1 MTKESVSVPGPAS
14 HTAAHAAL
22 LAPSGED
29 RLGLVIE
36 AAPNAMIM
44 VDASGHI
51 VLVNSQAEKLFGYS
65 RGELLGSTIE
75 KLVPKKFRGG
85 HDAMREGYSAHP
97 ETRAMGAGRDLF
109 GLRKDGSEV
118 PIEIGLNPLH
128 MGGELFVLA
137 SIIDITERKR
147 MEELSRMAEVE
158 KLRKNILD
166 NVPYSMIAID
176 LNGNVLTANPAAERL
191 LGYTA
196 REMLNRNVVELIHDP
211 HEIAHRASELS
222 MELGQKVPA
231 DFNVLTIK
239 PRMGLSEEREWTY
252 TRKDRTTVPVKLSV
266 STLTDH
272 AGEITGYLK
281 VAYDITESKRAE
293 AYIRHM
299 AHHDGLTGLPNRT
312 LLLDRLDMAIR
323 QARRSNRHVGVL
335 MMDLDHF
342 KRVNDSLGHQVGDQL
357 LIAVAHRIRECLREV
372 DTVARLGGDE
382 FVVLATDVRDR
393 AEMDGLIRKI
403 VEKISAPILI
413 NHQELLVTPSIGGS
427 LFPDDGTDVH
437 TLIKNAD
444 MAMYFVKGHGR
455 SSMQWFLPTMLEATE
470 EKLALT
476 TALRF
481 ALERNEFEVHY
492 QPEVSLGNGRVI
504 GMEALIRWRH
514 PRYGDIMPDRFIALA
529 EETGLILQI
538 GEWVLETACEQC
550 VRLQKKIGRP
560 LVMAV
565 NVSPRQFQ
573 QKDWLDVIARVLKK
587 SGLQPSCLALE
598 ITEGLL
604 MRSPE
609 ESAEM
614 LAQIRNLGVSIVI
627 DDFGTGYSSLSYITR
642 FPIDKIK
649 IDRSFVRDLATD
661 AADAAIII
669 AVIAMARSLQIG
681 VIAEGVETEEQLSYL
696 RSRDCDE
703 AQGFYYS
710 KAVSAA
716 ELPAVIERLDRRK
729 PLASQPG

>member
-1 MTKESVSVPGPAS
+1 MVKESVTAS
-14 HTAAHAAL
+14 KAASKNAVL
-22 LAPSGED
+22 PPLGED

-36 AAPNAMIM
+36 AAPNAMVM
-44 VDASGHI
+44 VDAAGLI
-51 VLVNSQAEKLFGYS
+51 ALVNSQAEKLFGYS
-65 RGELLGSTIE
+65 RTELLGNTIE
-75 KLVPKKFRGG
+75 MLVPKKFRND
-85 HDAMREGYSAHP
+85 HDSLRTGFSRHP
-97 ETRAMGAGRDLF
+97 ETRSMGAGRDLF

-128 MGGELFVLA
+128 MGKDLFVLA
-137 SIIDITERKR
+137 SIIDITARKR
-147 MEELSRMAEVE
+147 MEELSRTAEVE

-166 NVPYSMIAID
+166 NLPYSMIATD
-176 LNGNVLTANPAAERL
+176 LDGRVLTVNPAAERL
-191 LGYTA
+191 LGYSA
-196 REMLNRNVVELIHDP
+196 REMLNKNVLELIHDP
-211 HEIAHRASELS
+211 HEVAHRASELS

-231 DFNVLTIK
+231 DYRVLTVK
-239 PRMGLSEEREWTY
+239 PGMGLSEEREWTY
-252 TRKDRTTVPVKLSV
+252 IRKDRTTVPVKLSV
-266 STLTDH
+266 SRLTDH

-323 QARRSNRHVGVL
+323 QARRNNRHVGVL

-357 LIAVAHRIRECLREV
+357 LIAVAHRISECLREV

-393 AEMDGLIRKI
+393 DELDILIRKI
-403 VEKISAPILI
+403 VERISAPILI

-427 LFPDDGTDVH
+427 IFPEDGTDVH
-437 TLIKNAD
+437 ALIKNAD
-444 MAMYFVKGHGR
+444 MAMYYVKGHGR

-481 ALERNEFEVHY
+481 ALERNEFELHY
-492 QPEVSLGNGRVI
+492 QPEVALGNGRVI
-504 GMEALIRWRH
+504 GMEALIRWKH

-529 EETGLILQI
+529 EETGLILPI

-550 VRLQKKIGRP
+550 VVLQKKIGRP

-573 QKDWLDVIARVLKK
+573 QKDWLDVIERVLRK

-609 ESAEM
+609 ESAGM

-681 VIAEGVETEEQLSYL
+681 VVAEGVETEEQLNYL

-703 AQGFYYS
+703 VQGFYYS
-710 KAVSAA
+710 KAVPAKD
-716 ELPAVIERLDRRK
+716 LPAVIERLDRRK
-729 PLASQPG
+729 PASAHGA

>member
-1 MTKESVSVPGPAS
+1 MKKDSAPVSTSAS
-14 HTAAHAAL
+14 TDAVQ
-22 LAPSGED
+22 APLGED

-44 VDASGHI
+44 VNATGHI
-51 VLVNSQAEKLFGYS
+51 VLVNSQAEKLFGYTRS
-65 RGELLGSTIE
+65 ELLGSTIE

-85 HDAMREGYSAHP
+85 HDSMRSGYTGHP
-97 ETRAMGAGRDLF
+97 ETRSMGAGRDLY

-118 PIEIGLNPLH
+118 PIEIGLNPLK
-128 MGGELFVLA
+128 MGEELFVLA

-147 MEELSRMAEVE
+147 MEELSRSADVE
-158 KLRKNILD
+158 KLRRSIFD
-166 NVPYSMIAID
+166 NVPYSMIATD
-176 LNGNVLTANPAAERL
+176 LDGKVLTVNPAAERL

-196 REMLNRNVVELIHDP
+196 QEMLNKNVTELIHDP
-211 HEIAHRASELS
+211 HEVAHRASELS

-231 DFNVLTIK
+231 DYHVLTIK
-239 PRMGLSEEREWTY
+239 PRNGLSEDREWTY
-252 TRKDRTTVPVKLSV
+252 IRKDRTTVPVKLSV

-272 AGEITGYLK
+272 TGEITGYLK

-312 LLLDRLDMAIR
+312 LLQDRLDMTIR
-323 QARRSNRHVGVL
+323 QARRNNRHVGVL

-357 LIAVAHRIRECLREV
+357 LIAVAHRISECLREV

-382 FVVLATDVRDR
+382 FVVLVTDVRERD
-393 AEMDGLIRKI
+393 EMDTLIRKI
-403 VEKISAPILI
+403 VETISMPIMI

-427 LFPDDGTDVH
+427 IFPEDGTDAH

-444 MAMYFVKGHGR
+444 MAMYYVKGHGR
-455 SSMQWFLPTMLEATE
+455 SSMQWFVPSMLEVTE

-481 ALERNEFEVHY
+481 ALERNELEVHY
-492 QPEVSLGNGRVI
+492 QPEIALGNGRVI
-504 GMEALIRWRH
+504 GMEALIRWKH
-514 PRYGDIMPDRFIALA
+514 PRYGDIMPDRFITLA
-529 EETGLILQI
+529 EETGLILPI
-538 GEWVLETACEQC
+538 GEWVLQTACEQC
-550 VRLQKKIGRP
+550 VVFQKKIGRP

-573 QKDWLDVIARVLKK
+573 QKDWLDVIKRVLEK

-604 MRSPE
+604 MKSPE
-609 ESAEM
+609 ESADM
-614 LAQIRNLGVSIVI
+614 LEQIRSMGVSIVI

-681 VIAEGVETEEQLSYL
+681 VVAEGVETEEQLNYL

-703 AQGFYYS
+703 AQGFYFS
-710 KAVSAA
+710 KAVTAKD
-716 ELPAVIERLDRRK
+716 LPAVIERLDRRT
-729 PLASQPG
+729 LTAHRDN